1 MKGGL
6 PGGDHPV
13 EAAQIV
19 GQAHQGPFQA
29 GFDLPPQRKASEPH
43 SLPSGFR
50 TPAQLFVASACKL
63 PPRFGGHPVR
73 HPILKARPGFRLRGI
88 VFFLQIGHPPAVPIP
103 LDRRQHSHCGGL
115 ALFVALNGIDGLFTQ
130 KPTVHE
136 YP

>member
-1 MKGGL
+1 MESGL

-43 SLPSGFR
+43 RFLQDSEHRLNCLLP
-50 TPAQLFVASACKL
+50 LLVKL

-103 LDRRQHSHCGGL
+103 L
-115 ALFVALNGIDGLFTQ
+115 
-130 KPTVHE
+130 
-136 YP
+136 